1 MALSPLLVDAKHE
14 YTVQLADLL
23 APYAMNTIARIYEA
37 SNKSTKAFR
46 ELLRQVPN
54 WNASQID
61 ERTNEI
67 ERRNPQLQDLI
78 AACCVSYTKVLGSI
92 RLNQSQNSNVRIAL
106 PQSTAFVHN
115 VHVAKEFYH
124 DHKLVFADR
133 HAKAALMRDAVDESI
148 RQHVPIQQLL
158 QAYLHV
164 AVDAEGMDPMAAAF
178 QDQPLPPGP
187 AAPEA
192 SPYHTPV
199 RSPMMAAYQPEMP
212 GTQQMPIMVPAMAQ
226 MPQMQP
232 QMMPEQPPQMMM
244 PQMQPQMQPQM
255 MPEQPQMQPQMPE
268 QPPQMQPQME
278 PQMHVNVPEDAGPR
292 PEFFDDAD
300 FA

>member
-1 MALSPLLVDAKHE
+1 MALSPLLVDARHE

-23 APYAMNTIARIYEA
+23 APYAMNTIARIYE
-37 SNKSTKAFR
+37 SSKKNTKAFR
-46 ELLRQVPN
+46 ELLRQVPS

-106 PQSTAFVHN
+106 PQATAFVHS
-115 VHVAKEFYH
+115 VYIHVAKSFFYEP
-124 DHKLVFADR
+124 KLVFADR

-164 AVDAEGMDPMAAAF
+164 AVDAQGMDPMAAAF
-178 QDQPLPPGP
+178 HDQPP
-187 AAPEA
+187 AVPEA
-192 SPYHTPV
+192 SPYHTPA
-199 RSPMMAAYQPEMP
+199 RSPMMAAYQPE
-212 GTQQMPIMVPAMAQ
+212 TQQMPIMVPAPMMPQMPQ

-232 QMMPEQPPQMMM
+232 QMV
-244 PQMQPQMQPQM
+244 QMQPQMQPQM
-255 MPEQPQMQPQMPE
+255 EPQQPQMD
-268 QPPQMQPQME
+268 PPMPQME
-278 PQMHVNVPEDAGPR
+278 PHMPQPPMPQMDPAPQDDGPR

-300 FA
+300 FT